1 MCMERISLPTKIEYT
16 PGTLPNETVLTIE
29 PLFPGYGN
37 TIGNALRRVLLS
49 SLVGGAVVAVKIKG
63 VLHEFS
69 TIPYVKEDVVDII
82 LNIKKLRFKVHTD
95 ETVRLMLRAKGE
107 KEVTGADIESNSDA
121 EISNPDAYVCSLT
134 NKNAQIEIELFV
146 RRGRGYLPTEAR
158 EKDKLEIGTIAIDA
172 LFTPM
177 RNVGFQIENVRVG
190 QMTNYDKVIMS
201 IETDGSMTGQEAA
214 EEASK
219 ILVDHFSVIHDSAR
233 GIFPGEEKEVTPEE
247 ALMTSSDFKDASNE
261 SADDQTLASSEEGGT
276 EEKSDNEG
284 EEKVSKKRGRPKKG
298 TI

>member
-1 MCMERISLPTKIEYT
+1 MERIPLPTKIEYQ
-16 PGTLPNETVLTIE
+16 PGTKPNETIVTIE

-49 SLVGGAVVAVKIKG
+49 SLVGGAAIAVKIKG

-69 TIPYVKEDVVDII
+69 TISYVKEDVVDII

-95 ETVRLMLRAKGE
+95 ETVRLVLRAKGE

-158 EKDKLEIGTIAIDA
+158 DKEKLEIGTIAIDG

-177 RNVGFQIENVRVG
+177 RNIGFQIDNVRVG
-190 QMTNYDKVIMS
+190 QMTNYDKVVMT
-201 IETDGSMTGQEAA
+201 IETDGSITGQEAV

-219 ILVDHFSVIHDSAR
+219 ILVDHFTVLHASASGVSLEEEKDVEDTSMSAEEFQEETAQDQLETDSAAEEEVSEEE
-233 GIFPGEEKEVTPEE
+233 PEEKAP
-247 ALMTSSDFKDASNE
+247 
-261 SADDQTLASSEEGGT
+261 
-276 EEKSDNEG
+276 
-284 EEKVSKKRGRPKKG
+284 KKRGRPKKG
-298 TI
+298 A

>member
-1 MCMERISLPTKIEYT
+1 MERIPLPTKIDYQ
-16 PGTLPNETVLTIE
+16 PGVRPNETIVTIE

-49 SLVGGAVVAVKIKG
+49 SLVGGAAVAVKIKG

-69 TIPYVKEDVVDII
+69 TISYVKEDVVDII
-82 LNIKKLRFKVHTD
+82 LNIKKLRFNVHTD
-95 ETVRLMLRAKGE
+95 ETVRLILRAKGE

-146 RRGRGYLPTEAR
+146 RRGRGYLSTEAR
-158 EKDKLEIGTIAIDA
+158 EKEKLEIATIAVDA

-190 QMTNYDKVIMS
+190 QMTNYDKVVMT
-201 IETDGSMTGQEAA
+201 IETDGSMTGQEAV

-219 ILVDHFSVIHDSAR
+219 ILVDHFTTFGAFADDS
-233 GIFPGEEKEVTPEE
+233 EEKKEIEEPLMSAEEFQKETTDEQLKEKEETTSEQEVLEE
-247 ALMTSSDFKDASNE
+247 E
-261 SADDQTLASSEEGGT
+261 
-276 EEKSDNEG
+276 EEKAP
-284 EEKVSKKRGRPKKG
+284 KKRGRPKKG
-298 TI
+298 I

>member
-1 MCMERISLPTKIEYT
+1 MERIPLPTKIDFQ
-16 PGTLPNETVLTIE
+16 PGERPNETIATIE

-69 TIPYVKEDVVDII
+69 TISYVKEDVVDII

-95 ETVRLMLRAKGE
+95 ETVRLVLRAKGE

-121 EISNPDAYVCSLT
+121 EVANPESYICSLT
-134 NKNAQIEIELFV
+134 NKNAQVEIELSV

-158 EKDKLEIGTIAIDA
+158 EKEKLEIGTIAIDA

-177 RNVGFQIENVRVG
+177 RNVGFHIENVRVG
-190 QMTNYDKVIMS
+190 QMTNYDKVIMT
-201 IETDGSMTGQEAA
+201 IETDGSITGQEAV

-219 ILVDHFSVIHDSAR
+219 TLVDHFAVVHASAS
-233 GIFPGEEKEVTPEE
+233 GSPLEEEKELEEPLMSAEEFQGETTTPEE
-247 ALMTSSDFKDASNE
+247 SI
-261 SADDQTLASSEEGGT
+261 EEEET
-276 EEKSDNEG
+276 EEEG
-284 EEKVSKKRGRPKKG
+284 EEKAPKKRGRPKKG
-298 TI
+298 A

>member
-1 MCMERISLPTKIEYT
+1 MERIPLPPKIDFQ
-16 PGTLPNETVLTIE
+16 PGERPHETIVTIE

-49 SLVGGAVVAVKIKG
+49 SLVGGAAVAVKIKG

-69 TIPYVKEDVVDII
+69 TISYVKEDIVDII

-95 ETVRLMLRAKGE
+95 ETVRLVLRAKGE

-121 EISNPDAYVCSLT
+121 EIANPEASICSLT

-146 RRGRGYLPTEAR
+146 RRGRGYLSTEAR
-158 EKDKLEIGTIAIDA
+158 EKEKLEIGTIAIDA

-190 QMTNYDKVIMS
+190 QMTNYDKVVMTV
-201 IETDGSMTGQEAA
+201 ETDGSITGQEAVQ
-214 EEASK
+214 EASR
-219 ILVDHFSVIHDSAR
+219 ILVDHFSVIHASAS
-233 GIFPGEEKEVTPEE
+233 GVSVEEQKDQKDPLMNAEEFQEETASLESDEVVQEKKESGEE
-247 ALMTSSDFKDASNE
+247 
-261 SADDQTLASSEEGGT
+261 EEGH
-276 EEKSDNEG
+276 
-284 EEKVSKKRGRPKKG
+284 EEKVPKKRGRPKKG
-298 TI
+298 S

>member
-1 MCMERISLPTKIEYT
+1 MERIPLPTKIEYQ
-16 PGTLPNETVLTIE
+16 PGSQPNETVIIIE

-37 TIGNALRRVLLS
+37 TVGNALRRVLLS
-49 SLVGGAVVAVKIKG
+49 SLVGGAAVAVKIKG

-69 TIPYVKEDVVDII
+69 TISYVKDDVVDII

-146 RRGRGYLPTEAR
+146 RRGRGYLPTETR
-158 EKDKLEIGTIAIDA
+158 EKEKLEIGMIAIDG

-177 RNVGFQIENVRVG
+177 RNVSFESENVRVG
-190 QMTNYDKVIMS
+190 QMTNYDKIVMT
-201 IETDGSMTGQEAA
+201 IETDGSISGQEAM

-219 ILVDHFSVIHDSAR
+219 ILVDHFTVLHSSAS
-233 GIFPGEEKEVTPEE
+233 GVPLQEEKESETS
-247 ALMTSSDFKDASNE
+247 LMTSEEFTEETVSDGDALKE
-261 SADDQTLASSEEGGT
+261 TSSEEHEELPT
-276 EEKSDNEG
+276 EEI
-284 EEKVSKKRGRPKKG
+284 EEKIPKKRGRPKKG
-298 TI
+298 S